1 MKIATRNM
9 DYDKVLAKKR
19 PGHRK
24 PLRPSFLLATV
35 IRILA
40 IFDLLPTRFTYTW
53 EGKEKLKK
61 GEPCLILMNH
71 SSFIDLKI
79 ASRIFYPSTYGIVC
93 TSDGFVGFGMSLL
106 MRLIGC
112 IPTQKF
118 VTDVGLIRDME
129 TVLKKKKKSILMYPE
144 ASYSFDGTAT
154 PLPRKMGVLLK
165 KLGVPVVTVITEGA
179 FARDPLYN
187 CLQKRKVRVSAKVKV
202 LATAEKLKT
211 MTVSQLDGLLDEAFG
226 FDNFKW
232 QQENGIVIDEPFR
245 ADGLNRILYR
255 CPHCQSEGQTEGKGI
270 HLTCHSCGKVY
281 TLTETGFLS
290 VEDGEAA
297 FTHIP
302 DWYRWQR
309 QQVRE
314 EIEAGTYRLEADVQ
328 IGMMVDYKAIYMVGS
343 GKLVHDCDG
352 FHLSGCDGR
361 LDYSQGPLSCYS
373 CYADYYWYEI
383 GDMICIGNRD
393 ALYYC
398 FPQNAGDVVAKT
410 RLAVEELYKMKKT
423 PKKGQAYQLKLLH
436 NEI

>member
-1 MKIATRNM
+1 MKITTKRTSLEQ
-9 DYDKVLAKKR
+9 VQAKKR
-19 PGHRK
+19 PPHRK

-35 IRILA
+35 IRVLA
-40 IFDLLPTRFTYTW
+40 IFDLLPTRFSFTW

-61 GEPCLILMNH
+61 GQPCLILMNH

-79 ASRIFYPSTYGIVC
+79 ASRIFYPQTYGIVC

-129 TVLKKKKKSILMYPE
+129 YLLKKKKKSILMYPE

-187 CLQKRKVRVSAKVKV
+187 CLQKRKVKVSARVKV
-202 LATAEKLKT
+202 LATEQELKT
-211 MTVSQLDGLLDEAFG
+211 LTVSQLDEMLDEAFS
-226 FDNFKW
+226 FDHFRW
-232 QQENGIVIDEPFR
+232 QQEKNVTVNEPFR

-255 CPHCQSEGQTEGKGI
+255 CPHCNTEGSTEGKGVT
-270 HLTCHSCGKVY
+270 LTCHCCGKVY
-281 TLTETGFLS
+281 TLTETGFL
-290 VEDGEAA
+290 EAADGNAA

-309 QQVRE
+309 QQVRQE
-314 EIEAGTYRLEADVQ
+314 LEAGTYRLETEVD

-343 GKLVHDCDG
+343 GTLIHDSEG
-352 FHLSGCDGR
+352 FRLTGCDGK
-361 LDYSQGPLSCYS
+361 LSYEQGPLACYS
-373 CYADYYWYEI
+373 CYAHYYWYEL
-383 GDMICIGNRD
+383 GDMICIGDAR

-398 FPQNAGDVVAKT
+398 FPKNAGDVVAKT
-410 RLAVEELYKMKKT
+410 RLAVEENYKLKKRRKIVNSV
-423 PKKGQAYQLKLLH
+423 KKEAT
-436 NEI
+436 I